1 MKLLADFFPVLLFFA
16 AYKLWGIY
24 VATGVAIVA
33 SLAQVLW
40 NRFRHGRSE
49 NMHLVTLGLLVVFG
63 GMTIALHDPIFV
75 MWKPTIVNW
84 LFAIAFLG
92 SALVTGKPLIER
104 MMSHA
109 IEVPDSIWSR
119 LNLLWVLFF
128 VFSGLANL
136 YVVYIYSGFFD
147 AQQALITATGHSAVD
162 LARCAE
168 DFTGSLLAQCQDAQA
183 REETWVNFKLF
194 GMMGL
199 TILFVIGQAFYLARH
214 IKHPDEQHPAEG

>member
-1 MKLLADFFPVLLFFA
+1 MKLLLDFFPVILFFV

-24 VATGVAIVA
+24 VATGVAIAA
-33 SLAQVLW
+33 SAAQVAWYWL
-40 NRFRHGRSE
+40 RHHRVE
-49 NMHLVTLGLLVVFG
+49 KMHLVTLVLLALFG

-75 MWKPTIVNW
+75 MWKPTLVNW

-92 SALVTGKPLIER
+92 SQLIGGKSLVER

-109 IEVPDSIWSR
+109 VDVPSPIWTR
-119 LNLLWVLFF
+119 LNLMWVLFF

-136 YVVYIYSGFFD
+136 YVVYGYSGFYE
-147 AQQALITATGHSAVD
+147 AQQGLIAASGQSEIDLSACASSFGGD
-162 LARCAE
+162 LLARC
-168 DFTGSLLAQCQDAQA
+168 LDAQR

-199 TILFVIGQAFYLARH
+199 TIAFVIAQAFYLTRH
-214 IKHPDEQHPAEG
+214 IRDPESVTEAE